1 MGEQTME
8 TQKKVSLTKKDLNK
22 AYWTF
27 ETYAQACCSYERLQA
42 PGFFSGMRN
51 IIDKLYDD
59 DPEQKAE
66 ACQRH
71 MEFYNSEFALV
82 GPVILGAAI
91 AMEEEKANGADID
104 GQAISAIKT
113 SLMGPLAGIGD
124 TIYQGV
130 LIPILLAICI
140 DITLTGTV
148 WGAIVYL
155 ILMLAI
161 SYIFSFANFFFG
173 YQQGSE
179 AIMDFL
185 EKGLLDKLLLGAQV
199 MGCMVMGGL
208 ITNYVKVSCGLE
220 LVTSGS
226 KFNVQTQLF
235 DAVMPGILP
244 FGFTMLVYWL
254 MKKRWTSIK
263 IIILIVIIG
272 IIGGLTGILA

>member
-124 TIYQGV
+124 TLRQGT
-130 LIPILLAICI
+130 LIPIIGSIAIALGQAGNLFAPI
-140 DITLTGTV
+140 F
-148 WGAIVYL
+148 Y
-155 ILMLAI
+155 MLATLALNWGI
-161 SYIFSFANFFFG
+161 SHTLFMKVYDKGTTFVAEFF
-173 YQQGSE
+173 QGNRMKLKE
-179 AIMDFL
+179 MRQTYGVEYVL
-185 EKGLLDKLLLGAQV
+185 QNVCELDKEEPLYAEVLKSVEEIKEQ
-199 MGCMVMGGL
+199 GL
-208 ITNYVKVSCGLE
+208 VKGHE
-220 LVTSGS
+220 
-226 KFNVQTQLF
+226 
-235 DAVMPGILP
+235 
-244 FGFTMLVYWL
+244 
-254 MKKRWTSIK
+254 
-263 IIILIVIIG
+263 
-272 IIGGLTGILA
+272 

>member
-91 AMEEEKANGADID
+91 AMEEGSRHRRTGNQCYQDKFD
-104 GQAISAIKT
+104 G
-113 SLMGPLAGIGD
+113 
-124 TIYQGV
+124 
-130 LIPILLAICI
+130 
-140 DITLTGTV
+140 
-148 WGAIVYL
+148 
-155 ILMLAI
+155 
-161 SYIFSFANFFFG
+161 
-173 YQQGSE
+173 
-179 AIMDFL
+179 
-185 EKGLLDKLLLGAQV
+185 
-199 MGCMVMGGL
+199 
-208 ITNYVKVSCGLE
+208 
-220 LVTSGS
+220 TSGR
-226 KFNVQTQLF
+226 
-235 DAVMPGILP
+235 
-244 FGFTMLVYWL
+244 Y
-254 MKKRWTSIK
+254 R
-263 IIILIVIIG
+263 
-272 IIGGLTGILA
+272 